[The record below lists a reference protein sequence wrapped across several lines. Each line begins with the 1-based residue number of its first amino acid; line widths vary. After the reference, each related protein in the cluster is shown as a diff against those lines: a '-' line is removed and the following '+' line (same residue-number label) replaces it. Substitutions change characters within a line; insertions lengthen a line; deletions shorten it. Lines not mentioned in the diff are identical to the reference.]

1 MDESGFAHDMPRL
14 YGYSVKGK
22 RCYGQHDWHA
32 KARTNVIG
40 AQLNGKLTT
49 VSTFD
54 CHINSDI
61 FHAWV
66 MQDLLPKSPQGAVIV
81 MDNVSFHKRQDT
93 QAAIQKA
100 GFILEYLPT
109 YSPDRNR
116 GQTLKT
122 VISVV
127 RGWVNYH
134 GISDNQRRVGQFI
147 HQSRRIIFKWFN
159 RKGGRRRMKW
169 EKLDLILKMLGYP
182 AKWKTRSLFQPR

>member
-109 YSPDRNR
+109 YYSPDMNP
-116 GQTLKT
+116 
-122 VISVV
+122 IE
-127 RGWVNYH
+127 H
-134 GISDNQRRVGQFI
+134 
-147 HQSRRIIFKWFN
+147 KWAQA
-159 RKGGRRRMKW
+159 KARRRKYRCDVDT
-169 EKLDLILKMLGYP
+169 LFS
-182 AKWKTRSLFQPR
+182 TSLF